1 MIIHLLFISF
11 RGFKKFKR
19 MSLGSE
25 YDEINDFCMLL
36 NAFINMQEA
45 TNTEIKNHKNRI
57 LNNVN
62 QFYNKYFDVYKKI
75 TIVKR

>member
-1 MIIHLLFISF
+1 
-11 RGFKKFKR
+11 

>member
-75 TIVKR
+75 TIVER

>member
-1 MIIHLLFISF
+1 MIIHMLFISF